1 MRWLSEWLFFGII
14 YLGIRVGL
22 WIVKHVPRRLVYL
35 FSDVLADISY
45 YLCQKLRKRSVRN
58 LTIALGDRMDMREP
72 TWVVRK
78 SLRNFFRS
86 IVEIGHALSTTP
98 EEFQREILV
107 VGREHME
114 KALAKGKGVIALSA
128 HLGNFFLV
136 GGVLAME
143 GYPTYILVNLPKN
156 GGFRDLFVQYG
167 LQTGQRAIHARPRRI
182 ASSELLKVLRQNK
195 LAVIIADEHRAKK
208 GIRVPFFGR
217 TVMARRG
224 PATLALR
231 SGAALVPVYLI
242 RGQNSTLTLIVEPE
256 IELQRSGDVSA
267 NIREN
272 TLRIT
277 QWLERVVSSYPDQWN
292 WMNFRWQE
300 DWPGAVT
307 GKENRYERVA

>member
-1 MRWLSEWLFFGII
+1 
-14 YLGIRVGL
+14 
-22 WIVKHVPRRLVYL
+22 
-35 FSDVLADISY
+35 
-45 YLCQKLRKRSVRN
+45 YLCQRLRKRAIKN
-58 LTIALGDRMDMREP
+58 LRIALGDQLDSRA
-72 TWVVRK
+72 VSVLVQK
-78 SLRNFFRS
+78 SLRNFSRG
-86 IVEIGHALSTTP
+86 IVELGHALSATP
-98 EEFQREILV
+98 EELQREIPV
-107 VGREHME
+107 VGWEHME
-114 KALAKGKGVIALSA
+114 KALAREKGVIAISA

-136 GGVLAME
+136 GARLSMQ
-143 GYPTYILVNLPKN
+143 GYPTHFLVNPPKN
-156 GGFRDLFVQYG
+156 TRFREFLVQ
-167 LQTGQRAIHARPRRI
+167 LSLSIGQKTIHARPRRH
-182 ASSELLKVLRQNK
+182 APSELLRVLRQNE
-195 LAVIIADEHRAKK
+195 LAVVIADEHGARR
-208 GIRVPFFGR
+208 GIRVQFFGR

-256 IELQRSGDVSA
+256 IELQRSGDVNA

-300 DWPGAVT
+300 DLPGAVT

>member
-1 MRWLSEWLFFGII
+1 MRWLFDRLFFGII
-14 YLGIRVGL
+14 YLAINVGL
-22 WIVKHVPRRLVYL
+22 WIVKHCPRRLVYL
-35 FSDVLADISY
+35 FSDALADISY

-58 LTIALGDRMDMREP
+58 LTIALGDRIDMREP

-86 IVEIGHALSTTP
+86 IVEIGHVLSATP
-98 EEFQREILV
+98 EELQREIPV
-107 VGREHME
+107 AGWEHIE

-136 GGVLAME
+136 GGVLAMK
-143 GYPTYILVNLPKN
+143 GYPTYILVNLPRN
-156 GGFRDLFVQYG
+156 RDFRDLFVQYG
-167 LQTGQRAIHARPRRI
+167 LQTGQRAIHARPRRK

-195 LAVIIADEHRAKK
+195 LAVVIADEHRAGS
-208 GIRVPFFGR
+208 GICVPFFGR
-217 TVMARRG
+217 TVMAHRG

-231 SGAALVPVYLI
+231 TGAALVPVYLI
-242 RGQNSTLTLIVEPE
+242 RGRNSTLTLIIEPE
-256 IELQRSGDVSA
+256 IEVQRSGDVSA
-267 NIREN
+267 DIREN

-300 DWPGAVT
+300 DLPGAVT